1 MRLLCEWNQSLCS
14 RLFSS
19 LITRLF
25 IRESTYPLADT
36 CPHIFFIVLD
46 TLMRRQRSH
55 LTIPSDDQ
63 TLLPIHALAYE
74 LLTPMLQLAQQSM
87 QRTEAST
94 RYLYHRDND
103 NNPHYFGDAPRPS
116 HSHSDELDLD
126 VTVWNVFESRMLLLL
141 LDFLDVDK
149 EMQGRLMRRLA
160 TTEQKMKRWLW
171 DEEKRCFGDMGDDE
185 LTCHIGYG
193 TILPFALNL
202 IGIGNVKI
210 DDYLY
215 HLLNTNEVR

>member
-1 MRLLCEWNQSLCS
+1 MLLS
-14 RLFSS
+14 
-19 LITRLF
+19 
-25 IRESTYPLADT
+25 
-36 CPHIFFIVLD
+36 
-46 TLMRRQRSH
+46 
-55 LTIPSDDQ
+55 
-63 TLLPIHALAYE
+63 
-74 LLTPMLQLAQQSM
+74 
-87 QRTEAST
+87 
-94 RYLYHRDND
+94 
-103 NNPHYFGDAPRPS
+103 G
-116 HSHSDELDLD
+116 
-126 VTVWNVFESRMLLLL
+126 MLLLL